1 MPRLFGTDGIRGV
14 ANQHPMTPEM
24 AMKVGRAVAVCF
36 AFNDPASVVIG
47 HDTRRSAA
55 MIESALISGVCSGKS
70 NVIPLGVLPTPGV
83 AYLTTTLGG
92 CAGIV
97 VSASH
102 NPYTDN
108 GIKIFD
114 RSGYKLSVDLEQKLE
129 TLIENEDPSA
139 ALSGRTEI
147 GTIRPAMNVT
157 ERYIGF
163 LSQTL
168 PGDVRLQGL
177 KVVLD
182 CANGATFLAA
192 PILFSE
198 LGATVQALFV
208 SPDGRNINEACGS
221 QHPRALADVV
231 KASQADVG
239 LAFDGDGDRLVAVDE
254 TGDVLTGDQ
263 VLAICARHLKQSGQL
278 KQNTVVS
285 TVMSNMGLSVA
296 LQEMEIS
303 HVVTDVGDRFVTEA
317 MRSRGAVL
325 GGEDSGHTVFL
336 DHQTT
341 GDGMLTGLKL
351 MEVMLAADKP
361 LSELKKVMTVFPQ
374 VLINVD
380 VGSKPELDSI
390 PEIRTA
396 IADAQESL
404 KGKGR
409 VLVRYSGT
417 QPQCRVM
424 VEGPTET
431 ETRHCC
437 ERLAQKISE
446 TIGAVKGGTNG

>member
-1 MPRLFGTDGIRGV
+1 
-14 ANQHPMTPEM
+14 
-24 AMKVGRAVAVCF
+24 
-36 AFNDPASVVIG
+36 
-47 HDTRRSAA
+47 
-55 MIESALISGVCSGKS
+55 ALISGICSKNS
-70 NVIPLGVLPTPGV
+70 NVIPTGILPTPGI
-83 AYLTTTLGG
+83 AYLTAALGG

-108 GIKIFD
+108 GIKVFD
-114 RSGYKLSVDLEQKLE
+114 ADGYKLSVEQEEKLE
-129 TLIENEDPSA
+129 NLIQSDAQPAGSSDSA
-139 ALSGRTEI
+139 ET
-147 GTIRPAMNVT
+147 GTIRPAMNGT
-157 ERYIGF
+157 ERYLGF

-168 PGDVRLQGL
+168 PDDVRLQSL

-182 CANGATFLAA
+182 CANGATFLGA

-198 LGATVQALFV
+198 LGATLQAHFA
-208 SPDGRNINEACGS
+208 SPNGRNINDGCGS
-221 QHPRALADVV
+221 QHPQALAEAV
-231 KASQADVG
+231 KTASADVG

-254 TGDVLTGDQ
+254 TGAVLTGDQ
-263 VLAICARHLKQSGQL
+263 VLAICARHMKNRGNLKN
-278 KQNTVVS
+278 NTVVS
-285 TVMSNMGLSVA
+285 TVMSNMGLAVA

-303 HVVTDVGDRFVTEA
+303 HVVTDVGDRHVTEE

-325 GGEDSGHTVFL
+325 GGENSGHTVFL

-351 MEVMLAADKP
+351 LEVMVAEEKP
-361 LSELKKVMTVFPQ
+361 LSELKRVMTVFPQ

-380 VGSKPELDSI
+380 VGSRPRLEGI
-390 PEIRTA
+390 PEVREMIQ
-396 IADAQESL
+396 DAEKSL

-424 VEGPTET
+424 VEGPTEKD
-431 ETRHCC
+431 TRQYC
-437 ERLAQKISE
+437 EQIAGVIRKN
-446 TIGAVKGGTNG
+446 IGI